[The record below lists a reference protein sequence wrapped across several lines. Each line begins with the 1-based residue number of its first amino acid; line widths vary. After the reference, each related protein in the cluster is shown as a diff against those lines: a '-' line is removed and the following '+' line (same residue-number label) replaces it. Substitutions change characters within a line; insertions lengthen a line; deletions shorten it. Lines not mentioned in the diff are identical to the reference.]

1 MTELLQKA
9 LDAARR
15 LPRDEQ
21 DEIAG
26 AILQLL
32 GAENEKPI
40 ALTLEERAAIQ
51 RSREAANRG
60 EFASDE
66 AVQAVWSRHAS

>member
-1 MTELLQKA
+1 MTKLLEKA

-15 LPRDEQ
+15 LSRDEQ

-32 GAENEKPI
+32 GAESEKPI
-40 ALTLEERAAIQ
+40 VLTPEERAAIQ
-51 RSREAANRG
+51 RSRTAASRG

-66 AVQAVWSRHAS
+66 AVQAVWSKHAS